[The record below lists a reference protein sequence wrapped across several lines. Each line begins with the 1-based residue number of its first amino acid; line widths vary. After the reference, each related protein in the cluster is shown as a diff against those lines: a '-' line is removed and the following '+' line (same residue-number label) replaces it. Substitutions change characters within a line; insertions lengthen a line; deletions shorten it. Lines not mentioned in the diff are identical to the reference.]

1 MNELVSVIIPL
12 YNKEK
17 YIKRCIDSLVKQ
29 TYKNLQIII
38 VDDGS
43 TDRTVEYLVDSFHM
57 KRINRPIRK
66 RVHCKKEQAI
76 YETVYNGISIT
87 LVQKENGGKADSL
100 NMGINISNYPYF
112 ICMDADS
119 MLQRNSLYEIAKPI
133 LEDDKVVA
141 CGGQIAVSNGIRLVK
156 GEVSDYSM
164 PKKLIVAMQVLEYER
179 SFLASR
185 IFMNR
190 YNGNLIISGA
200 NSSSCRRI

>member
-1 MNELVSVIIPL
+1 MILYSHQYNCSCTQRRNDSCRYGFSLLEQDYKLYEII
-12 YNKEK
+12 
-17 YIKRCIDSLVKQ
+17 V
-29 TYKNLQIII
+29 

-76 YETVYNGISIT
+76 YETVYNGIFIT

-164 PKKLIVAMQVLEYER
+164 PK
-179 SFLASR
+179 S
-185 IFMNR
+185 
-190 YNGNLIISGA
+190 
-200 NSSSCRRI
+200 

>member
-1 MNELVSVIIPL
+1 MENISVSIVVPVCNVENYLKECMDSILNQSLQNIEII
-12 YNKEK
+12 
-17 YIKRCIDSLVKQ
+17 C
-29 TYKNLQIII
+29 

-133 LEDDKVVA
+133 QEDDKVEA
-141 CGGQIAVSNGIRLVK
+141 CGGQIAVSYGIRLVI

-200 NSSSCRRI
+200 FGIF